1 MATLRPTEGDSAQ
14 NGKPEKSRVRWSFL
28 SRYFYCHPDSSSKRF
43 ECEIVNCHACRVG
56 LCSSHDHS
64 DAEIQDKQE
73 ADLSVHRNFIVCGR
87 NKYCVTRK

>member
-64 DAEIQDKQE
+64 DAEIQEAGSRPFCPQELHCLWEKQV
-73 ADLSVHRNFIVCGR
+73 LCN
-87 NKYCVTRK
+87 